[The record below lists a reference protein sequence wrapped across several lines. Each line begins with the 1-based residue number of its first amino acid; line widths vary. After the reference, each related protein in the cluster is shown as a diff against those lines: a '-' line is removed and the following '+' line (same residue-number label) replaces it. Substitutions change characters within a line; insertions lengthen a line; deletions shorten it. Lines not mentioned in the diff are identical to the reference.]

1 MYDWK
6 MDPGVA
12 YSFPKNEKPAPNDN
26 TPGPGHYYI
35 PVKILDV
42 PKYNI
47 PNQNEE
53 FKWV

>member
-1 MYDWK
+1 MRG
-6 MDPGVA
+6 GVS
-12 YSFPKNEKPAPNDN
+12 YKFDKSERKGPSDQN
-26 TPGPGHYYI
+26 PGPGHYYI

>member
-1 MYDWK
+1 MRGGQSHIFDK
-6 MDPGVA
+6 AAKQGI
-12 YSFPKNEKPAPNDN
+12 KDN
-26 TPGPGHYYI
+26 TPGPGHYYV